1 MSSRKPLN
9 TENEVDIFTHTN
21 KSDTTLTN
29 GILINRANS
38 NAVSNEQ
45 QQQQQPQKVENKFE
59 KSVKTTMKANNAL
72 NNIKKSENNGTP
84 LRNYTNQIN
93 KPLINNNQN
102 KSLIN
107 SKKNNLNLSLDNSDG
122 FQSTSRANT
131 GLNATLP
138 RIVKRELWWKEAPKE
153 LKIPEAKPFKP
164 IVVFKFLSL

>member
-38 NAVSNEQ
+38 NAVSNV
-45 QQQQQPQKVENKFE
+45 QQQQQPQKIENKFE
-59 KSVKTTMKANNAL
+59 KSVKTTIKANNAL

-131 GLNATLP
+131 GLNTTLP
-138 RIVKRELWWKEAPKE
+138 RIVKRELWWKVAPKE

-164 IVVFKFLSL
+164 IVVFKFLSI